1 LKRPLRTTEKEDTM
15 EITADKVKELRE
27 RTGIGMMECKSA
39 LSECGCD
46 MDKAIEIL
54 RKKGHARAEAK
65 ASRAAKEGLVGS
77 YIHMNGRIGVL
88 IEVNCESDFVARN
101 CEFQELVK
109 ELGMQIA
116 AAKPRYISSSDVP
129 EDLVAQ
135 EKEIIKAQLGDMKK
149 PPEIMEKIVQGK
161 LGKFF
166 AEICLLD
173 QPYIR
178 EDKIKV
184 RDLITRL
191 VAKMGEN
198 IKVGRFA
205 RYEIGQD

>member
-1 LKRPLRTTEKEDTM
+1 M
-15 EITADKVKELRE
+15 EVTAEKVKELRE
-27 RTGIGMMECKSA
+27 RTGIGMMECKAA
-39 LSECGCD
+39 LAECDCD
-46 MDKAIEIL
+46 MDKAVELL
-54 RKKGHARAEAK
+54 RKKGYARAEAK
-65 ASRAAKEGLVGS
+65 SGRAAKEGYIGS

-88 IEVNCESDFVARN
+88 VELNCESDFVARN

-109 ELGMQIA
+109 ELAMQIA
-116 AAKPRYISSSDVP
+116 AAKPKWVAASDVP
-129 EDLVAQ
+129 ADIVAK
-135 EKEIIKAQLGDMKK
+135 EKEIIQAQLGDMKK
-149 PPEIMEKIVQGK
+149 PPQIMDKIVEGK
-161 LGKFF
+161 LAKFF
-166 AEICLLD
+166 EEVCLLD

-205 RYEIGQD
+205 RFEIGQD